1 MHAIKNS
8 LKRQEGSVII
18 IVMIV
23 LALLTIIGI
32 SATNMSTTE
41 QKIAGNDK
49 NYKIAFYHA
58 ESGNYGM
65 AKWVGRVL
73 DDNELPKE
81 EKDLGVD
88 EKGKHRFEYLDPD
101 PSDLMD
107 EVLGY
112 DEAYDEAKDVEFP
125 MTSGLAEG
133 GELIRMMPSNV
144 TVNLDRRKARQA
156 VGGGAEFGTGAAGIG
171 ERPAIDIPYWFTS
184 DAESGSGAHAAISS
198 QYIKLLGV
206 PGGL

>member
-1 MHAIKNS
+1 MHAFKNG
-8 LKRQEGSVII
+8 RRGQEGSVII

-65 AKWVGRVL
+65 AKWVAQVL

-81 EKDLGVD
+81 VKDLG
-88 EKGKHRFEYLDPD
+88 EGEEGKHRFEYLDED
-101 PSDLMD
+101 TSELMD

-112 DEAYDEAKDVEFP
+112 DDTYDEAKDVEFA
-125 MTSGLAEG
+125 MTSGVTG
-133 GELIRMMPSNV
+133 GEDDSRMVPSNV
-144 TVNLDRRKARQA
+144 TVDLNRLKARQA
-156 VGGGAEFGTGAAGIG
+156 VGGGAEFGTGASGIG
-171 ERPAIDIPYWFTS
+171 ERPAIEIPYWFAS
-184 DAESGSGAHAAISS
+184 DAESASGAHATISS

>member
-1 MHAIKNS
+1 MHAFKK
-8 LKRQEGSVII
+8 KRHGQEGSVII

-32 SATNMSTTE
+32 SAINMSTTE

-58 ESGNYGM
+58 ESGNYGT

-73 DDNELPKE
+73 DDNDLPKE
-81 EKDLGVD
+81 AKDLEEG
-88 EKGKHRFEYLDPD
+88 EEGKHRFEYLDPN
-101 PSDLMD
+101 PSELMD
-107 EVLGY
+107 EVMGY
-112 DEAYDEAKDVEFP
+112 DDAYDDSKDLEFT
-125 MTSGLAEG
+125 MKSGVMEG
-133 GELIRMMPSNV
+133 EDLSRMVPSDV
-144 TVNLDRRKARQA
+144 AVDLDRKKARQA
-156 VGGGAEFGTGAAGIG
+156 VGGGAEFGTGASGIG
-171 ERPAIDIPYWFTS
+171 EKPAIEVPYWFS
-184 DAESGSGAHAAISS
+184 SEAESESGAHATISS

>member
-1 MHAIKNS
+1 MHAFKNS
-8 LKRQEGSVII
+8 SNGQEGSVII

-81 EKDLGVD
+81 VKDLGVG
-88 EKGKHRFEYLDPD
+88 EEGKHRFEYLDPD
-101 PSDLMD
+101 PSELMD

-112 DEAYDEAKDVEFP
+112 DDAYDDTKDVGFDME
-125 MTSGLAEG
+125 SGVMEG
-133 GELIRMMPSNV
+133 EVLSRMVPSSV

-156 VGGGAEFGTGAAGIG
+156 VGGGAEFGTGASGIG
-171 ERPAIDIPYWFTS
+171 ERPAIEIPYWFTS
-184 DAESGSGAHAAISS
+184 DAESGSGAHAVISS